1 MNCRQHQH
9 MKKTIGKWNE
19 RGSVAVEFAL
29 ILPMLLALVF
39 GMIDFG
45 RLLYTYETI
54 NNAAREGARVGIKMR
69 AVPVT
74 DAEITTQINTLID
87 GSQLADSSHATVAI
101 NRVAVGTSTN
111 LQVGV
116 QYNFGFLV
124 ANALIPGLPQTRVM
138 NATSIMRME
147 GT

>member
-1 MNCRQHQH
+1 
-9 MKKTIGKWNE
+9 
-19 RGSVAVEFAL
+19 
-29 ILPMLLALVF
+29 
-39 GMIDFG
+39 MIDFG

-74 DAEITTQINTLID
+74 DAEITTQINTLLD